1 MPHHFFVLMPYGDT
15 PFGFFC
21 ACVWGW
27 LAGIYLYFGKTEN
40 LKRRHSGGLKF
51 VKIPQILRLAIFGD
65 TGICQVA
72 SAWYTKKIPLNSL
85 WVSCFSNEC
94 NGEFRFTNCRPLDF
108 FLYNKRVT
116 RKSEIFVFI
125 TNAHQSIDIAV
136 SPIAVWCFSG
146 ISFCVLT
153 VFYFM
158 FLRRTATLLIV
169 QSGIEFH
176 FRRRILN
183 FSW

>member
-1 MPHHFFVLMPYGDT
+1 MLIFYPGKQLQCLFFLVDIEVVKS
-15 PFGFFC
+15 FRKRHNGFFC

-94 NGEFRFTNCRPLDF
+94 SGEFCFTNHRPLCICS
-108 FLYNKRVT
+108 YYQRVT
-116 RKSEIFVFI
+116 KQSEIFVFI
-125 TNAHQSIDIAV
+125 TNAYQSIDIAV
-136 SPIAVWCFSG
+136 SPIAVLRFSG

-153 VFYFM
+153 VFCFM
-158 FLRRTATLLIV
+158 FLR
-169 QSGIEFH
+169 
-176 FRRRILN
+176 
-183 FSW
+183 